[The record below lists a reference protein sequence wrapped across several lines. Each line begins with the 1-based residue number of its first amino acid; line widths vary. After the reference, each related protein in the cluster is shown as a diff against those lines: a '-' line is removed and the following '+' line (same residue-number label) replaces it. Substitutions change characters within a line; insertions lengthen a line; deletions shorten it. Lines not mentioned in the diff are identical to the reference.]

1 MTTAARTLPV
11 AGLLSLLLLVGGS
24 HGGAAAQQ
32 PAQEEGQDHSQELG
46 ASEQEHGTY
55 EADGHDG
62 PFDLGYMLS
71 HHILDASE
79 MELPGVAVH
88 LPHWDW
94 AVFRLGAAEVDMSPS
109 KHVVL
114 LLLAALI
121 TAVLTLLSART
132 VARRGAGRAPRG
144 VANAVEAVV
153 VFLRDDVCKEN
164 IGHGYQRFVPLVL
177 TLFFFIL
184 VMNLLGLVPWGG
196 SATGN
201 LAVTATLALVTF
213 AVTEVSGFR
222 ALGPAGYM
230 RTIFYSPPGV
240 TGGMK
245 YLMLLIMT
253 PVEFLGKLIKPFA
266 LALRLFANMTAGHV
280 LIFSLLGFIFLFG
293 HIAVVRWAIAA
304 GSYALVS
311 AILLLELLIAVIQA
325 YIFAMLS
332 AVFIGLMQHEH

>member
-1 MTTAARTLPV
+1 MTATLKTIGAAV
-11 AGLLSLLLLVGGS
+11 LLSLLLAGAPP
-24 HGGAAAQQ
+24 AAAV
-32 PAQEEGQDHSQELG
+32 AQEH
-46 ASEQEHGTY
+46 AQEHGQEHGPS
-55 EADGHDG
+55 EAEGHEG
-62 PFDLGYMLS
+62 PFDLGKMLG
-71 HHILDASE
+71 HHILDAPE
-79 MELPGVAVH
+79 MELPWVAVH

-94 AVFRLGAAEVDMSPS
+94 AVFQLGTATVDMSPT

-114 LLLAALI
+114 LLLAAMI
-121 TAVLTLLSART
+121 TAVLTLLAARAVT
-132 VARRGAGRAPRG
+132 RQGPGRAPRG
-144 VANAVEAVV
+144 MANAVEAVV

-213 AVTEVSGFR
+213 TVTEISGFR
-222 ALGPAGYM
+222 ALGPAGYL

-240 TGGMK
+240 SGAMK

-293 HIAVVRWAIAA
+293 HIAFVRWAVAA

-311 AILLLELLIAVIQA
+311 AIMLLELLIAVIQA

>member
-1 MTTAARTLPV
+1 MTATLKTMGAAV
-11 AGLLSLLLLVGGS
+11 FLSLLLAGS
-24 HGGAAAQQ
+24 PVEVAVA
-32 PAQEEGQDHSQELG
+32 
-46 ASEQEHGTY
+46 QEHGESDA
-55 EADGHDG
+55 EAHDG
-62 PFDLGYMLS
+62 PFDLGKMLG
-71 HHILDASE
+71 HHILDAPE
-79 MELPGVAVH
+79 IELPGMAVH

-94 AVFRLGAAEVDMSPS
+94 AVFQLGAATVDLSPT
-109 KHVVL
+109 KHVIL
-114 LLLAALI
+114 LLLAAMI
-121 TAVLTLLSART
+121 TAVFTLLAART
-132 VARRGAGRAPRG
+132 VTRQGPGRAPQG
-144 VANAVEAVV
+144 MANAVEAVV

-201 LAVTATLALVTF
+201 LAVTAT
-213 AVTEVSGFR
+213 VTEISGFR
-222 ALGPAGYM
+222 ALGPAGYL
-230 RTIFYSPPGV
+230 RTIFYAPPGV
-240 TGGMK
+240 SGVMK

-293 HIAVVRWAIAA
+293 HVAFVRWAVAA
-304 GSYALVS
+304 GSFALVS

>member
-1 MTTAARTLPV
+1 MTGTLNTVRAAV
-11 AGLLSLLLLVGGS
+11 VLSLLLAGS
-24 HGGAAAQQ
+24 PAA
-32 PAQEEGQDHSQELG
+32 PVVAQEH
-46 ASEQEHGTY
+46 AQEHGPS
-55 EADGHDG
+55 EAEAHEG
-62 PFDLGYMLS
+62 PFDLGKMLG
-71 HHILDASE
+71 HHILDAPE
-79 MELPGVAVH
+79 MELPGMAVH

-94 AVFRLGAAEVDMSPS
+94 AVFQLGTATVDMSPT

-114 LLLAALI
+114 LLLAAMI
-121 TAVLTLLSART
+121 TAVLTLLAART
-132 VARRGAGRAPRG
+132 VTRQGPGRAPRG
-144 VANAVEAVV
+144 MANAVEAVV

-213 AVTEVSGFR
+213 TVTEISGFR
-222 ALGPAGYM
+222 ALGPAGYL

-240 TGGMK
+240 SGPMK

-293 HIAVVRWAIAA
+293 HIAFVRWAVAA

-311 AILLLELLIAVIQA
+311 AIMLLELLIAVIQA

>member
-1 MTTAARTLPV
+1 MTANLRTV
-11 AGLLSLLLLVGGS
+11 
-24 HGGAAAQQ
+24 GAAAGLAMLLAAI
-32 PAQEEGQDHSQELG
+32 PAP
-46 ASEQEHGTY
+46 AVVAQEHGES
-55 EADGHDG
+55 EAQDHGG
-62 PFDLGYMLS
+62 PFDLGEMLG
-71 HHILDASE
+71 HHILDAPE
-79 MELPGVAVH
+79 LELPGVVVH

-94 AVFRLGAAEVDMSPS
+94 AVFQLGAATVDMSPT

-114 LLLAALI
+114 LLLAAMI
-121 TAVLTLLSART
+121 TAVLMLLAARAVT
-132 VARRGAGRAPRG
+132 RQGPGRAPRG
-144 VANAVEAVV
+144 MANAIEAVV

-213 AVTEVSGFR
+213 TVTEISGFR
-222 ALGPAGYM
+222 ALGPAGYL

-240 TGGMK
+240 SGAMK

-293 HIAVVRWAIAA
+293 HVAFVRWAIAG

-311 AILLLELLIAVIQA
+311 AIMLLELLIAVIQA

>member
-1 MTTAARTLPV
+1 MTANVKTIRV
-11 AGLLSLLLLVGGS
+11 AGFVALLLFACGPIAV
-24 HGGAAAQQ
+24 AVA
-32 PAQEEGQDHSQELG
+32 
-46 ASEQEHGTY
+46 QEHGQEHGPSET
-55 EADGHDG
+55 DGHGG
-62 PFDLGYMLS
+62 PFDLGEMLA
-71 HHILDASE
+71 HHILDAPE
-79 MELPGVAVH
+79 LELPGVAVH

-94 AVFRLGAAEVDMSPS
+94 AVFHLGAAEVDMSPS
-109 KHVVL
+109 RHVVL
-114 LLLAALI
+114 LLFAALI
-121 TAVLTLLSART
+121 TAVMTLLAAKT
-132 VARRGAGRAPRG
+132 VARQGPGRAPRG

-153 VFLRDDVCKEN
+153 VFLRDDVCREN

-213 AVTEVSGFR
+213 AVTEIAGLR

-230 RTIFYSPPGV
+230 RTIFYAPPGV
-240 TGGMK
+240 SGGMK

-293 HIAVVRWAIAA
+293 HIAFVRWAVAA